1 MHSQLMRAAVPEAS
15 LIDFEMNVSLT
26 SVIRRDNSMKVKY
39 LRSGKGM
46 RRRDAGD
53 AIERGKIDENRMVP
67 FFHFRKRST
76 VDGKLPY
83 SLQYSGKRHQRIA
96 I

>member
-1 MHSQLMRAAVPEAS
+1 MHSQPMRAAVPEAS
-15 LIDFEMNVSLT
+15 LIDFEMNMSLT

-39 LRSGKGM
+39 LRRECDGGM
-46 RRRDAGD
+46 RGD

-76 VDGKLPY
+76 VGGKLPY
-83 SLQYSGKRHQRIA
+83 IAYTYSGKRHQ
-96 I
+96 